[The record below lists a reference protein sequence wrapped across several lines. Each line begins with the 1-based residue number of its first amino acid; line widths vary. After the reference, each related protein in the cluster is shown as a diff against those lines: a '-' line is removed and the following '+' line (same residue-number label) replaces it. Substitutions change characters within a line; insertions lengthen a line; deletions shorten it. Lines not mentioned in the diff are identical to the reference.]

1 MLIHVRMSPRRIQKR
16 GDLGLI
22 AGHRAVAADVV
33 LFQVRGG
40 DPQHVAFP
48 RRGGKPAPGVVGF
61 RRRRVAAV
69 EIHRHV
75 GGLVPLGLVGDDLAG
90 ERIDFLRDAELRR
103 AAVDVGPAVRPALVF
118 RKAQDRGVPAFGA
131 GQPVGVERQADAVA
145 DPRVFGVVHRAD
157 HRPLAGEVDLRA
169 PRCPRTRRAASTAIA
184 VVRPMLTVTL
194 PSRPDR
200 NTARLARSRRPGHC
214 AGRNMI
220 L

>member
-1 MLIHVRMSPRRIQKR
+1 MRRHLRVERQPVLGAADERFGQVDRVVNDVDPRQDVAAANPEA

-33 LFQVRGG
+33 LFQVRRG

-48 RRGGKPAPGVVGF
+48 RGGGEPAPRVVGF
-61 RRRRVAAV
+61 RGRRVAAV

-75 GGLVPLGLVGDDLAG
+75 GGLVPLGLVGDDLAR

-118 RKAQDRGVPAFGA
+118 RKAQDRGVPPFGA
-131 GQPVGVERQADAVA
+131 GQPVGVERQPDPVA

-169 PRCPRTRRAASTAIA
+169 PRCPRTRRAPAPRSPWP
-184 VVRPMLTVTL
+184 VR
-194 PSRPDR
+194 S
-200 NTARLARSRRPGHC
+200 
-214 AGRNMI
+214 
-220 L
+220 